1 MNKFNWP
8 TQKSLLPGPPGPAG
22 PAGPEGPPGPP
33 GRTEIVAGPPGPE
46 GLPGLNGIPG
56 RDGSPGPAGPA
67 GPRGD
72 RGPKGDVGNCQYC
85 GGQTVVNF
93 EIFHSFCCVLIQD
106 GGHFNRE
113 LLTVIDFFKKL
124 NYRATTGS
132 KCPVSLKLRLRRV
145 AGPSADPVLAP
156 SRVRIRVISHLVTF
170 LLSSLFAILS
180 IRLIRA
186 TLRFRR

>member
-113 LLTVIDFFKKL
+113 LLSVINF
-124 NYRATTGS
+124 
-132 KCPVSLKLRLRRV
+132 LKITERLR
-145 AGPSADPVLAP
+145 APSAQFPSSSGSDVL
-156 SRVRIRVISHLVTF
+156 RVRQRIRF
-170 LLSSLFAILS
+170 LRPAVSVSV
-180 IRLIRA
+180 
-186 TLRFRR
+186 